1 VEQQKMTTT
10 QIAVNEVV
18 FVPTR
23 DQLVEYIYETYKE
36 IHNIK
41 PRWVDFDA
49 MSYEELDTWG
59 RQLAVEADEAW
70 EQTQIERKEARAAFE
85 AAVLDV
91 IAAGAGDRATALR
104 WMAQAE
110 GVVEGENNYFAVEH
124 MMWGADVLFGEGAKE
139 LREEIMAAIG

>member
-1 VEQQKMTTT
+1 MTTT

-59 RQLAVEADEAW
+59 RQLAAEADAAW

-91 IAAGAGDRATALR
+91 IASGAGDRATALR

-110 GVVEGENNYFAVEH
+110 GAEDCFSVEH
-124 MMWGADVLFGEGAKE
+124 MMWGSDVLFGEGAKE
-139 LREEIMAAIG
+139 LRDEILAAIG

>member
-1 VEQQKMTTT
+1 MTTT

-23 DQLVEYIYETYKE
+23 DDLVEYIYDTYKE

-59 RQLAVEADEAW
+59 RQLAAEAEAAW
-70 EQTQIERKEARAAFE
+70 AQTQIDRAEALAEFE
-85 AAVLDV
+85 AAVLRV
-91 IAAGAGDRATALR
+91 IDAGAEDRFTALR
-104 WMAQAE
+104 WMAQAAGAE
-110 GVVEGENNYFAVEH
+110 CYLSVES
-124 MMWGADVLFGEGAKE
+124 MMYDADILFCKNSNE
-139 LREEIMAAIG
+139 LRDEILAAIG

>member
-70 EQTQIERKEARAAFE
+70 EQEQKDRAEAHVAFE
-85 AAVLDV
+85 AAVLEV

-110 GVVEGENNYFAVEH
+110 GAVVGENCYFAVEH
-124 MMWGADVLFGEGAKE
+124 MLWGAGVLFGKDGDA
-139 LREEIMAAIG
+139 LRDEIFAAIG